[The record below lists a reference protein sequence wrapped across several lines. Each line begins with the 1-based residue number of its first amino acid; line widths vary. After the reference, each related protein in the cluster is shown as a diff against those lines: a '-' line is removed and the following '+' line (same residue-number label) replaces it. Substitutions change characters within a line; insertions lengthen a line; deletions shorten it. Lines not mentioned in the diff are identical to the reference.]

1 MLRTGQALIVY
12 QVPAVPV
19 AILRIGVQ
27 VVLAKAFPAVLAL
40 IPVQVK
46 A

>member
-1 MLRTGQALIVY
+1 MFKIGQVHKVS
-12 QVPAVPV
+12 QVQAVQV
-19 AILRIGVQ
+19 VTKNYGVQ